1 LLFLRK
7 QKLLDR
13 NGNSILNIYVSFEM
27 GMFFKSRRRLCYGGS
42 VRDISS
48 ESSCTD
54 LREGISS
61 LSVELSLSHG
71 RTVISRGESVSD
83 PTTATKDIHTP
94 YHLRIPGAPG

>member
-1 LLFLRK
+1 
-7 QKLLDR
+7 
-13 NGNSILNIYVSFEM
+13 
-27 GMFFKSRRRLCYGGS
+27 

-48 ESSCTD
+48 DSLCTD

-61 LSVELSLSHG
+61 LSVELGLSHG

-94 YHLRIPGAPG
+94 YHLRTPGYGHFFKKTLIFSEKFGDLAANSEIRPR